1 MISSFTIK
9 DLLLK
14 SEGTTI
20 ALRTPTCRN
29 PQVVVECNVWLY
41 ISLELLWQNLISTL
55 VRLVKAAFPSGFLVD
70 DVLQLL
76 ESCLRK

>member
-1 MISSFTIK
+1 M
-9 DLLLK
+9 
-14 SEGTTI
+14 GATI
-20 ALRTPTCRN
+20 ALLRTPTCRN